1 MPDMLFSNLKK
12 HEIFPIPLGKECGV
26 KRKCYLLY
34 APLSNNAI
42 VVDVDNCS
50 LMEER
55 LGESV
60 VIDENKDEIDEIL
73 ACLMDYVPLSER
85 LECPQ
90 SPDDLLELTILP
102 NYYCNFHCTYCY
114 AAKAHKKTT
123 MSLKML
129 KDIFFY
135 FLSSQRND
143 SSDLSVQI
151 IGGGEP
157 VLAWEMLVN
166 GIEYAR
172 LLEKENEKQLTI
184 SLATNGSILNEQ
196 ILNDI
201 KRLGIQLS
209 FSFEILPQIQNV
221 QRGQYD
227 KVALNLKKLCEAGLA
242 DRITV
247 RSIITP
253 ASVDLMGEMVE
264 ELHLT
269 FPFLRSVIMEPV
281 MGEELFGT
289 LDNYRNFYEFFF
301 EGLFHAR
308 AIGKNYGILVDT
320 TVLRNIDY
328 TVTRA
333 CAGDLCLTPDGEFTI
348 CHRIASPQDLNYKKV
363 VYGYMNNGTPYFD
376 LAKFKRLIGDNV
388 YKKEQCRNC
397 FAKYNCGGGCLARMM
412 NEKDN
417 WREVS
422 CDFTRKTIQRILLE
436 RIDDLYRKEFGQGV
450 IEFIN
455 R

>member
-1 MPDMLFSNLKK
+1 MLFSNLKK
-12 HEIFPIPLGKECGV
+12 HEIFPIPLGKEFGV